1 MEFSTLS
8 NQTGMEIVVN
18 QDDNGCGL
26 EKIRIA
32 GKELG
37 TFSGGPLFRIRLSDA
52 EDGLIPVRLPVT
64 GRKETPESILWEFGG
79 EREIQT
85 VKVAFRAELRLMTAL
100 NAVTFDLFAQA
111 GQDLEGRMEVALCQ
125 NDASMDWRANLYPW
139 AENASHL
146 PEELDSG
153 ASSIYS
159 TNQPQCVS
167 AWSERLFNWCGVP
180 APLFRNREKSIG
192 FLFGVSKDCEY
203 GKPGTWLE
211 ELSIEMAPGEPVRV
225 VSGSRLS
232 CLKKG
237 VEYHLPVQMVLSA
250 HPDYLKQP
258 RELLEAWT
266 TLNHY
271 QAEPV
276 KHPVFRDEN
285 DMMRFMLDSRREA
298 PYYIKGAAYGCD
310 QHRQGRFDT
319 YIVNSPFNIYLDLLL
334 AKITGETVWRQRA
347 AEQVAWLKRMRVNDA
362 NDVNFG
368 AFYPIAPGAKEPSF
382 YLYPGSRQEFEVE
395 QNAKA
400 GYWLL
405 KIAQDMKA
413 GRLPALEECGDL
425 TSFAFDT
432 LRWVKKQQQAD
443 GSMPQKVAL
452 NGDVNAPTTPA
463 HALLAFQLA
472 FKATG
477 EECWEKAMLGAE
489 QWVMKHSVEPARF
502 FGAHSDLGPN
512 EYEEGSIHTLIT
524 YMLERYADTG
534 TAEYVKIAEYLAS
547 VSFLWR
553 CPKQISWTEKPTQ
566 GCNVEQSH
574 YLQYSLYSYYSFKY
588 LNFIRLG
595 KLLNDPFFDREGRY
609 LIRQSAHCIVMDG
622 EWKGAHYERLADPW
636 NARSDDKTPEG
647 NIYGSELAPELLY
660 QLLVLHDSSVAEKP
674 AEKTV

>member
-52 EDGLIPVRLPVT
+52 EDDLIPVRLPVT
-64 GRKETPESILWEFGG
+64 GRKETPESILWEFEG
-79 EREIQT
+79 EQEVQT
-85 VKVAFRAELRLMTAL
+85 IKVAFRAELRLMTAL

-111 GQDLEGRMEVALCQ
+111 GQDLNGRMEVALCQ
-125 NDASMDWRANLYPW
+125 NDSSLNWRANLYPW

-225 VSGSRLS
+225 VSGSRRS

-237 VEYHLPVQMVLSA
+237 VDYHLPVQMVISA

-276 KHPVFRDEN
+276 KHPVFRNET

-334 AKITGETVWRQRA
+334 AKITGETVWRERA
-347 AEQVAWLKRMRVNDA
+347 AEQVAWLKRMRL
-362 NDVNFG
+362 
-368 AFYPIAPGAKEPSF
+368 PTPGRTRISSA
-382 YLYPGSRQEFEVE
+382 
-395 QNAKA
+395 
-400 GYWLL
+400 
-405 KIAQDMKA
+405 
-413 GRLPALEECGDL
+413 
-425 TSFAFDT
+425 
-432 LRWVKKQQQAD
+432 
-443 GSMPQKVAL
+443 
-452 NGDVNAPTTPA
+452 
-463 HALLAFQLA
+463 
-472 FKATG
+472 
-477 EECWEKAMLGAE
+477 
-489 QWVMKHSVEPARF
+489 
-502 FGAHSDLGPN
+502 
-512 EYEEGSIHTLIT
+512 IT
-524 YMLERYADTG
+524 
-534 TAEYVKIAEYLAS
+534 
-547 VSFLWR
+547 
-553 CPKQISWTEKPTQ
+553 
-566 GCNVEQSH
+566 
-574 YLQYSLYSYYSFKY
+574 
-588 LNFIRLG
+588 
-595 KLLNDPFFDREGRY
+595 
-609 LIRQSAHCIVMDG
+609 
-622 EWKGAHYERLADPW
+622 
-636 NARSDDKTPEG
+636 ARSIRSREC
-647 NIYGSELAPELLY
+647 
-660 QLLVLHDSSVAEKP
+660 
-674 AEKTV
+674 